1 MPRLFISYRRSDS
14 AAVSG
19 RIYDRLCLAFGEP
32 RVFKDVDNIPPGAK
46 YRDILEHEVGK
57 CEVLLA
63 IIGPNWLNAVDS
75 EGQSRLAHP
84 EDFVRIEIEAGL
96 NRENVLVIPV
106 LVDDGKMPTPE
117 QLPDTLRD
125 LHYRNAAVV
134 RNDPDF
140 NRDMGRLITT
150 IRDTYPPADA
160 ELQATANPPLT
171 VVPPRK
177 GLMLPWAGILF
188 GVLLVIGVIAALR
201 LIDRIGT
208 NIQRANDTATAVI
221 ITQNARLTET
231 ARAVAN
237 GTDVTPTA
245 VLVTEEGSVATA
257 TPSPQPP

>member
-1 MPRLFISYRRSDS
+1 VPRLFISYRRSDS

-75 EGQSRLAHP
+75 EGQPRLAHP

-96 NRENVLVIPV
+96 RRENVLVIPV
-106 LVDDGKMPTPE
+106 LVDDGKMPVPE

-150 IRDTYPPADA
+150 IRDVYPPSDA
-160 ELQATANPPLT
+160 EIQATTNAPLAA
-171 VVPPRK
+171 VPPRK
-177 GLMLPWAGILF
+177 GLLLPWAGILF

-208 NIQRANDTATAVI
+208 NILRANDTATAVV
-221 ITQNARLTET
+221 ITQNAKLTET
-231 ARAVAN
+231 VRASAN
-237 GTDVTPTA
+237 GVDVTPTA
-245 VLVTEEGSVATA
+245 VLVTQEGSGATA
-257 TPSPQPP
+257 TRSPQPP